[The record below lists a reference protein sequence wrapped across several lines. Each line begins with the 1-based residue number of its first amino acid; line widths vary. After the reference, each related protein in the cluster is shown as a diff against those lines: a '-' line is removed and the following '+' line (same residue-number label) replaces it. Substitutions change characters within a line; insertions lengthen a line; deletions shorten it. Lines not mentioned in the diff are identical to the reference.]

1 MDAIMTESSST
12 LANVLLV
19 QRNEIKQEINWYR
32 HKTAATKLVQ
42 IRKKVPVEQQ
52 QSNKKW

>member
-1 MDAIMTESSST
+1 MTESSST